1 MLGKKLGIGSVT
13 LLLAVA
19 LLAGCGGGSRT
30 QTSESQTAEKTEE
43 VAKETLPRGSFSAQ
57 GSDTMVNMGQFL
69 AEYYMDKVNPGA
81 AIAVTGGGSGTGIAA
96 LINNNVDLAQ
106 SSRQIR
112 DSEIEQAA
120 ANGVEVFEFV
130 VGQDGLAI
138 YLNAENPIDE
148 LNFAQLKGIL
158 TGKITNWSEVGWADG
173 GHIDVFSR
181 QSNSGTYVF
190 INENVMHGEDWAPGT
205 RFQPGS
211 SQVIE
216 GVRADRGGIG
226 YSGVGFLT
234 EGVKVISVSRE
245 EGQPAV
251 SPLVAAN
258 VSDGSYPIAR
268 PLFFYTNGYPQ
279 GVLLDYLEWV
289 LSPEGQQVV
298 VDTGFYGIHGEYRRA
313 NNRTFGR

>member
-1 MLGKKLGIGSVT
+1 MLRSKLGIT
-13 LLLAVA
+13 FVA
-19 LLAGCGGGSRT
+19 LLLTVTVFAGCGRGT
-30 QTSESQTAEKTEE
+30 KKAEAPANNESEIVQQD
-43 VAKETLPRGSFSAQ
+43 LPRGSFSAQ

-69 AEYYMDKVNPGA
+69 AEYYMDNVNLGA

-120 ANGVEVFEFV
+120 ANGVEVFEFIV
-130 VGQDGLAI
+130 AQDGLAI